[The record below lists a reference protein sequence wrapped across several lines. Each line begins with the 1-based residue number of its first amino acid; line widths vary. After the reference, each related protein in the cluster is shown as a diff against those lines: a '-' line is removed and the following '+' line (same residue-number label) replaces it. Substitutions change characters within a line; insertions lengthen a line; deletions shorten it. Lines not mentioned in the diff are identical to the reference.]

1 MSATAFL
8 GICQETTHTIR
19 KQFAKMMERIVF
31 REKWQTVSKWK
42 RTNAFV

>member
-19 KQFAKMMERIVF
+19 KQFAKKKEIIVF
-31 REKWQTVSKWK
+31 GEKWQMLSKWK
-42 RTNAFV
+42 WTNAFV